1 MGFPGGSEGKAS
13 ACNVGDVGSIPRVG
27 KIPWRRK
34 WQPTPLLLPGK
45 FHGQRS
51 LGGYSPWDCKESHT
65 TEQLHFFSWAGS
77 VVKNPSTNKE
87 TLVQSLDPEDPLEK
101 EMTMHSSILTLI
113 IPRTE
118 EPSRL
123 QRVTES
129 QT

>member
-1 MGFPGGSEGKAS
+1 MATHSTTLAW
-13 ACNVGDVGSIPRVG
+13 
-27 KIPWRRK
+27 KIPWTK
-34 WQPTPLLLPGK
+34 EP
-45 FHGQRS
+45 
-51 LGGYSPWDCKESHT
+51 GGYSLWDCKESHT
-65 TEQLHFFSWAGS
+65 TEQLHFSSWAGS

-87 TLVQSLDPEDPLEK
+87 TLVQSLDQEDPLEK